1 MLKTSEYV
9 SVGHPDKVADYISC
23 YILDRYMERDP
34 NTRYALEVQIKDHYV
49 SLAGEITSTADFT
62 PLEIE
67 HFVKEAVE
75 DIGYTSFYQRQWGK
89 ENTIC
94 AKDLKVTQHIS
105 QQSPDIAR
113 GVDAEFIIRCCS
125 TIYTNFVSEGHVIQ
139 SQRKTERKRGFSGVF
154 TRLTGTD
161 RKSKFCKSLWGRH
174 FYGNKKASRLTG

>member
-49 SLAGEITSTADFT
+49 TLGGEITSTANFS
-62 PLEIE
+62 PAEIE
-67 HFVKEAVE
+67 QFVKEAVE

-94 AKDLKVTQHIS
+94 AKDLKIT
-105 QQSPDIAR
+105 
-113 GVDAEFIIRCCS
+113 
-125 TIYTNFVSEGHVIQ
+125 
-139 SQRKTERKRGFSGVF
+139 
-154 TRLTGTD
+154 
-161 RKSKFCKSLWGRH
+161 
-174 FYGNKKASRLTG
+174 